1 MFYSNFY
8 IQMVKKIPF
17 LKIYSFWWIGD
28 NLCVK
33 RWNRILTDQKI
44 SGMFVCHDS
53 TFEHMLEASYHN
65 DTLLCLEKYDWIWYW
80 PKDTLLCLEKYD
92 WMWYWPKDFRGHA
105 SDSFWSSPIYVNCRT
120 FLASNQ
126 NAGNKINGQSHGPA
140 GYAVHTCVDPSTD
153 SSWAKAAVEGDMPNA
168 YCLHAT
174 RV

>member
-1 MFYSNFY
+1 MTPCFA
-8 IQMVKKIPF
+8 
-17 LKIYSFWWIGD
+17 LKNMIGYD
-28 NLCVK
+28 IDQKTPCYALKNMIGCD
-33 RWNRILTDQKI
+33 IDQKI
-44 SGMFVCHDS
+44 SGAMHQI
-53 TFEHMLEASYHN
+53 L
-65 DTLLCLEKYDWIWYW
+65 
-80 PKDTLLCLEKYD
+80 
-92 WMWYWPKDFRGHA
+92 
-105 SDSFWSSPIYVNCRT
+105 SDQAVSMST